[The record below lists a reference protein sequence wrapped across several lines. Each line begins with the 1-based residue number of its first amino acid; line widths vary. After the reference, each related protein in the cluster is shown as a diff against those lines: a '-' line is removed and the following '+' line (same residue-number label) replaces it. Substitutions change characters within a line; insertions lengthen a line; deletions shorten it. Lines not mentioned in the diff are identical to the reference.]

1 MNSNEEDVFNH
12 EVAKRSVAR
21 AALHL
26 GVERMSEEALDVM
39 GDVLLEYLK
48 KVGSTLSQMVE
59 SSNRTSAHTNVL
71 DAIRAI
77 DMCTSPAAVHQIHV
91 AGDGETRAS
100 TGVGWKDLACFL
112 LGPDWMTQSSES
124 VQPEAGGK
132 VGPSSVRKKTKGW
145 EAPYL
150 DEIPPYPQ
158 ASLSCANPHTLDPSQ
173 AQSLHGGEIPL
184 SSDEAHAN
192 ELEKMPDAAFTT
204 DWGALQQ
211 EGASKKKKAEDDHE
225 EAPPAKRVKLSED
238 GTEKAGEKKQKAKV
252 EKDTRPSHVPSF
264 LPPFP
269 STGPG
274 RAIAVSDENLVT
286 FAKESAAILE
296 NSTTKLSSKPTDVRS
311 SLVKMEPQSAY
322 WGSGWDAE
330 PPTKVPAGRKPTSER
345 DAKTHQEV
353 RVAPLDKPSIN
364 RTSRIIEGSMDV
376 SH

>member
-1 MNSNEEDVFNH
+1 MNSNQEDVFNH

-26 GVERMSEEALDVM
+26 GVERMSQEALDVL

-48 KVGSTLSQMVE
+48 KVGSTLSQIVE

-91 AGDGETRAS
+91 AGETTS
-100 TGVGWKDLACFL
+100 SSGVGWKDLASFL
-112 LGPDWMTQSSES
+112 MGPDWMTQSFET

-132 VGPSSVRKKTKGW
+132 LGPSSTRKKTKGW

-173 AQSLHGGEIPL
+173 AQSLHGGEISLP
-184 SSDEAHAN
+184 SSESYAK
-192 ELEKMPDAAFTT
+192 ELEKMPDTAFTT
-204 DWGALQQ
+204 DWGVPEQ
-211 EGASKKKKAEDDHE
+211 EEVSKKKKAENDHE
-225 EAPPAKRVKLSED
+225 DAPPTKRVKLSDD
-238 GTEKAGEKKQKAKV
+238 GKEKAVEKKEISAV
-252 EKDTRPSHVPSF
+252 EKDSRPPYVPSF

-269 STGPG
+269 RTGPG
-274 RAIAVSDENLVT
+274 RVIAVSDENLVT
-286 FAKESAAILE
+286 FAKESATRLSK
-296 NSTTKLSSKPTDVRS
+296 STTKPSSELTDVRS
-311 SLVKMEPQSAY
+311 SLVKMEPQSY
-322 WGSGWDAE
+322 WGSGWDVE